1 MNNIIIDTGY
11 WYALFDAR
19 DEYHLEANELAD
31 YLDLGNILIPYPTL
45 YETLNTR
52 FSKRTEWMTEFKKII
67 ERDNVTLINDADYK
81 ESALNLTFESTILEN
96 RPISLVDTI
105 IRIMLDDNNLKI
117 DYLLSFN
124 PGDFFDI
131 CQKRRIEF
139 FNG

>member
-19 DEYHLEANELAD
+19 DEYHIEANELAD
-31 YLDLGNILIPYPTL
+31 YLELGNILIPYPTL
-45 YETLNTR
+45 YESINTR
-52 FSKRTEWMTEFKKII
+52 FSKRPEWMEEFKKII
-67 ERDNVTLINDADYK
+67 ERDNVTLIDDADYK
-81 ESALNLTFESTILEN
+81 ESALNLTFETTLLQN

-105 IRIMLDDNNLKI
+105 IRIMLDDKNLKI

-124 PGDFFDI
+124 IGDFFDI

-139 FNG
+139 INK